1 MRKYRYLL
9 LLGITALVIIWMVMF
24 PQNIL
29 RFFYPLRYNDFVF
42 KYSEYNKIDPYLVMA
57 IIKVESNFNAN
68 AQSHKGAKGLMQITD
83 QTALWGAEQLGLH
96 DFRIDKLFDPETNIQ
111 IGCWYLNNLKKEFN
125 NDLLLVLTAYNGGS
139 GNVAKW
145 LKDKNLSRSG
155 KSLDRIP
162 FKETDLYVKKVLKE
176 YNIYKRLYADMK

>member
-96 DFRIDKLFDPETNIQ
+96 DFRIDKLFDPETNIR